1 MKQLW
6 SCSTTM
12 RNPERAFQFLTTI
25 AEMEN
30 REWTKE
36 AQEELQSRLIKNR
49 FYTPTKIDILPKE
62 LQDAFN
68 DLNHKLTLEE
78 AKAIF
83 YAQNYEDA
91 PMRGRTSFD
100 PIEKMGLVALMD
112 NKIYVTDMGQ
122 RFLDGEIEI
131 GDVMLSYLLKFQ
143 YPNPLMKGFKD
154 YNTNPFVNTLRLIR
168 YVNEKCREQNLKE
181 KGISRLEFGIF
192 ALSIVDYTKV
202 ESISEKLIAFRKQY
216 EALKTDKEK
225 SAYTEKYVSEYLK
238 DFNNPQKNI
247 HEYTDNIIR
256 CLRLTKYIYIR
267 GGGYYIDLEPRR
279 MYEINAILEDLTG
292 EAKYYSVEGYQAFIG
307 DYYGYTLPFE
317 KVSELTKIAG
327 DIQKEIN
334 ELQNSLNKAVST
346 INFADNIKDLKKQ
359 IQDLRNERLALQNE
373 TLKFK
378 YEDDSKISE
387 AEEALKN
394 ITKLGMKPS
403 IALEKWA
410 NVALNIIDDAK
421 LIKPNSPLGDDN
433 EPTFTAP
440 SKVPDIECFYENFS
454 FICEVTMLT
463 GRDQWYNEGQPVMRH
478 LREFEDI
485 HSETPS
491 YCLFVAPR
499 LHDDTINTFWIAV
512 KYEYE
517 GAKQRIIPITISE
530 LIEILEIFKT
540 AKSQNVK
547 IPHTKMMEFYN
558 NCTDIGAVSN
568 STEWRTHIANQI
580 AELKNGI
587 VSH

>member
-12 RNPERAFQFLTTI
+12 RNPERAFQFLSTI
-25 AEMEN
+25 AEMES
-30 REWTKE
+30 REWTKS

-49 FYTPTKIDILPKE
+49 FYTPTKIDILPKD

-68 DLNHKLTLEE
+68 DLNHKLTLSE
-78 AKAIF
+78 AKSIF

-112 NKIYVTDMGQ
+112 NKIFVTDMGQ

-168 YVNEKCREQNLKE
+168 YVNEKYREQGLKE
-181 KGISRLEFGIF
+181 KGISKLEFGIF
-192 ALSIVDYTKV
+192 ALSIVDYSEV
-202 ESISEKLIAFRKQY
+202 ESISEKLLYFRKQY
-216 EALKTDKEK
+216 ESLKTDKEK
-225 SAYTEKYVSEYLK
+225 NAYKEKYIAEYLK
-238 DFNNPQKNI
+238 DFNNPHKNI

-279 MYEINAILEDLTG
+279 MYEINAILNDLTG
-292 EAKYYSVEGYQAFIG
+292 EAKYYSVESYQTLIG

-317 KVSELTKIAG
+317 TISELTKIANA
-327 DIQKEIN
+327 IQKEIN
-334 ELQNSLNKAVST
+334 ELQKSLQRPAST
-346 INFADNIKDLKKQ
+346 IKFADNTKGLKKQ
-359 IQDLRNERLALQNE
+359 IQNLRNKRLALQNE

-387 AEEALKN
+387 AKEALKN

-440 SKVPDIECFYENFS
+440 AKVPDIECFYDTFNA
-454 FICEVTMLT
+454 ICEVTMLT

-478 LREFEDI
+478 LREFEDC
-485 HSETPS
+485 HSEIPS
-491 YCLFVAPR
+491 YCLFIAPR
-499 LHDDTINTFWIAV
+499 LHDDTINTFWFAV

-517 GAKQRIIPITISE
+517 GSRQKIIPITITE
-530 LIEILEIFKT
+530 LIKILEIFKT
-540 AKSQNVK
+540 AKLNNIK
-547 IPHTKMMEFYN
+547 ITHKKIMEFYN
-558 NCTDIGAVSN
+558 NCTDIDNISN
-568 STEWRTHIANQI
+568 STEWRNHISNQI
-580 AELKNGI
+580 EILKQTI
-587 VSH
+587 C